1 VGSQFITAFAGDE
14 TRDAEGSEA
23 YETMKKQV
31 LETLRL
37 HFRPEFLNR
46 IDEVIVFH
54 PLSDADLLAIVD
66 LLVKDLQRRLEGQDL
81 TIELMPS
88 ARSLVASE
96 GHDPAFGARPLKR
109 SIQRLLE
116 NPLAKALLEGR
127 FKPGDHIVVDADPV
141 GGVLTFRA
149 GDREVIVTETD
160 HRDARSG
167 QRGNGRRSEGR
178 AEELLEV
185 PGPGRSKPK
194 GPQVH

>member
-1 VGSQFITAFAGDE
+1 
-14 TRDAEGSEA
+14 
-23 YETMKKQV
+23 MKKQV

-54 PLSDADLLAIVD
+54 PLSDADLLQIVD
-66 LLVKDLQRRLEGQDL
+66 LLVADLQRRLQGQDL
-81 TIELMPS
+81 TLELTPT

-127 FKPGDHIVVDADPV
+127 FKPGDHIVADADPMS
-141 GGVLTFRA
+141 GTLAFRA
-149 GDREVIVTETD
+149 EDRETVVAEVDT
-160 HRDARSG
+160 RDARSG
-167 QRGNGRRSEGR
+167 RRGNGQKPETR
-178 AEELLEV
+178 ADELLEV
-185 PGPGRSKPK
+185 PGPGGRKPK
-194 GPQVH
+194 GGTPRVN

>member
-1 VGSQFITAFAGDE
+1 
-14 TRDAEGSEA
+14 
-23 YETMKKQV
+23 MKKQV

-46 IDEVIVFH
+46 VDEVIVFH
-54 PLSDADLLAIVD
+54 ALSDADLLAIVD
-66 LLVKDLQRRLEGQDL
+66 LLVKDLQRRVEAQDL
-81 TIELMPS
+81 TLELTPT
-88 ARSLVASE
+88 ARSLVAAE

-127 FKPGDHIVVDADPV
+127 FKPGDQIVVDADPMSRT
-141 GGVLTFRA
+141 LTFRA
-149 GDREVIVTETD
+149 GEREVVVAEAD

-167 QRGNGRRSEGR
+167 RGGNGQRPETR

-185 PGPGRSKPK
+185 PGPGGRKPK
-194 GPQVH
+194 GGTPRVN